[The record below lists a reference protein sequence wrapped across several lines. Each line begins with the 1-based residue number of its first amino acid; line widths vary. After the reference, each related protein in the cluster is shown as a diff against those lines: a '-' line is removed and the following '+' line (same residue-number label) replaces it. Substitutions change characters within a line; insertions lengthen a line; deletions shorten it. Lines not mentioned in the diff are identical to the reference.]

1 MLNRQRGLSLLG
13 VTLFTIVIAGI
24 AMVFLMGAR
33 YEHNYFAEGWTKI
46 TGKVADSPVADAV
59 KGVAGQAA
67 DAPAGAKAGA
77 EAGGPMRKCVIDGKT
92 VISNVDCKDKNP
104 TSKDI
109 KIYASKGI
117 EAPKL
122 PPPADSSPKSVPA
135 IDEAIKK
142 QTG

>member
-1 MLNRQRGLSLLG
+1 MLQRQRGLSLLG
-13 VTLFTIVIAGI
+13 VTLFTIVVAGV

-33 YEHNYFAEGWTKI
+33 YERNYFAEGWAKV
-46 TGKVADSPVADAV
+46 TGKVAESPVADAV
-59 KGVAGQAA
+59 KGAASAAGMAGS
-67 DAPAGAKAGA
+67 APSGTQ
-77 EAGGPMRKCVIDGKT
+77 AGGPMRKCVIDGKT
-92 VISNVDCKDKNP
+92 VISNVDCNDKNP
-104 TSKDI
+104 TSKEI
-109 KIYASKGI
+109 KIYDSKGI